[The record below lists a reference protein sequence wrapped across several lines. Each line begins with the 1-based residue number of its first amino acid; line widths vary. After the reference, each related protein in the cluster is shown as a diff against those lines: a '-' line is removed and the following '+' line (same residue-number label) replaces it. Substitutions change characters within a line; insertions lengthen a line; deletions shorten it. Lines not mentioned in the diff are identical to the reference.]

1 MMWRSL
7 SVIQGLSS
15 VDRDIEP
22 GPDLAKLTAR
32 GSLTVFIAGRVR
44 LAERTSKQP
53 SRLYLKSTQ
62 QLFCRI
68 RYNLKSQ
75 NIIIR

>member
-22 GPDLAKLTAR
+22 GPDPGKLTAR
-32 GSLTVFIAGRVR
+32 GSLTVHCWQSEIGRENT
-44 LAERTSKQP
+44 AH
-53 SRLYLKSTQ
+53 
-62 QLFCRI
+62 
-68 RYNLKSQ
+68 
-75 NIIIR
+75 

>member
-22 GPDLAKLTAR
+22 DPDLAKLTAR

-44 LAERTSKQP
+44 
-53 SRLYLKSTQ
+53 
-62 QLFCRI
+62 
-68 RYNLKSQ
+68 
-75 NIIIR
+75 